1 MQATGILLSVFV
13 TICLAK
19 PPPRSDKPDQNVNF
33 LVEVEDVP
41 TPKKSKEQTNKDY
54 FDKLNLFKSVQ
65 LLAEEV
71 MCFFFKTVHF
81 SNMSESQKKSRIKVK
96 AYSLLIIWLQ
106 FIINDDGEVEVLGEK
121 PDKAEDELNLDKKSY
136 DEGAS

>member
-1 MQATGILLSVFV
+1 MQVLGILLPVFV

-54 FDKLNLFKSVQ
+54 FDKLNMFKSVQ

-71 MCFFFKTVHF
+71 MFFFKQLCTSQIRAKAKKF
-81 SNMSESQKKSRIKVK
+81 SDKSESIFF
-96 AYSLLIIWLQ
+96 Y
-106 FIINDDGEVEVLGEK
+106 
-121 PDKAEDELNLDKKSY
+121 
-136 DEGAS
+136 

>member
-1 MQATGILLSVFV
+1 MQAIGILLSFFV

-54 FDKLNLFKSVQ
+54 FDKLNMFKSVQ

-71 MCFFFKTVHF
+71 MFFFLKTLHF
-81 SNMSESQKKSRIKVK
+81 SNKSESQKILR
-96 AYSLLIIWLQ
+96 
-106 FIINDDGEVEVLGEK
+106 
-121 PDKAEDELNLDKKSY
+121 
-136 DEGAS
+136 

>member
-1 MQATGILLSVFV
+1 MQALWISLSVFV
-13 TICLAK
+13 TTCLAK

-33 LVEVEDVP
+33 LVEVEDVD

-71 MCFFFKTVHF
+71 MCFFQNFALLEH
-81 SNMSESQKKSRIKVK
+81 EREPKKKHI
-96 AYSLLIIWLQ
+96 L
-106 FIINDDGEVEVLGEK
+106 
-121 PDKAEDELNLDKKSY
+121 
-136 DEGAS
+136 

>member
-1 MQATGILLSVFV
+1 MQLLGILLSVFV

-71 MCFFFKTVHF
+71 MCFFKTLHF

-96 AYSLLIIWLQ
+96 AYSLVIIWLQ

-121 PDKAEDELNLDKKSY
+121 PDKAEDELNLDEKSY
-136 DEGAS
+136 DEGIS

>member
-33 LVEVEDVP
+33 LVEVEDVD

-71 MCFFFKTVHF
+71 MCFFQNFALLEH
-81 SNMSESQKKSRIKVK
+81 EREPKKKHI
-96 AYSLLIIWLQ
+96 L
-106 FIINDDGEVEVLGEK
+106 
-121 PDKAEDELNLDKKSY
+121 
-136 DEGAS
+136 

>member
-71 MCFFFKTVHF
+71 MCFFSKLCT
-81 SNMSESQKKSRIKVK
+81 SRTWARAKKK
-96 AYSLLIIWLQ
+96 AYSLVIIWLQ

>member
-1 MQATGILLSVFV
+1 MQVLGILLPVFV

-54 FDKLNLFKSVQ
+54 FDKLNMFKSVQ

-71 MCFFFKTVHF
+71 MFFLKLCTSQIRAKAKKF
-81 SNMSESQKKSRIKVK
+81 SDKSESIS
-96 AYSLLIIWLQ
+96 
-106 FIINDDGEVEVLGEK
+106 FINYLTAV
-121 PDKAEDELNLDKKSY
+121 Y
-136 DEGAS
+136 YQ